1 MKEKNDVVVV
11 REYKTTP
18 PPPEGEVLVTI
29 LKSKGFDPTGYS
41 FLRRNEVNGFD
52 EWVPTDR
59 LDYYRRVFGITEEKA

>member
-1 MKEKNDVVVV
+1 MKDMSNFVVV
-11 REYKTTP
+11 REYKADP
-18 PPPEGEVLVTI
+18 PPPEGSITI
-29 LKSKGFDPTGYS
+29 LKRKVFDPTGYS